1 MRNQK
6 GFTLVEMLLSLT
18 IFFVIVSF
26 IPPVLSLANQKYAP
40 DDLATE
46 MEWEIFIQQLTKEYR
61 RAHHVSVNERI
72 LSLRIDGEPLV
83 TYEPFNDKVRRR
95 VDQSGHE
102 VVLQFVKLIE
112 YKYESN
118 LLHIKVVYK
127 HGEIHETT
135 IKTFMD
141 VE

>member
-1 MRNQK
+1 MKNQK

-26 IPPVLSLANQKYAP
+26 ISPILSLANPNY
-40 DDLATE
+40 DTDNLATE

-61 RAHHVSVNERI
+61 RAQHVSINEKN
-72 LSLRIDGEPLV
+72 LSLQLNGEPLI
-83 TYEPFNDKVRRR
+83 TYEPFSDKVRRR

-102 VVLQFVKLIE
+102 VVLQFVKSIE
-112 YKYESN
+112 YKHQNN
-118 LLHIKVVYK
+118 LLRIKVVYK
-127 HGEIHETT
+127 HGEIHETA
-135 IKTFMD
+135 IKTFMH